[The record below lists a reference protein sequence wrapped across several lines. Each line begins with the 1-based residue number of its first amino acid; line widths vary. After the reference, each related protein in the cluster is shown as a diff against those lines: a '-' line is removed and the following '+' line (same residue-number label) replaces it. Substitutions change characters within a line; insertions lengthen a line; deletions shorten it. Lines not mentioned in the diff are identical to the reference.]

1 MCKKV
6 RDLRADE
13 IELKPC
19 QLGKDLSWVQLLCYK
34 TSRVDMQ
41 ILTETFGLKWKSE
54 YKMVGESLFCTISV
68 YDDDINEWISRT
80 DCGEKGASE
89 GISEEKAYATS
100 AFKRAGTQFGIGA
113 ALYSSPRIFINLTQS
128 DIRNNKLIPNRF
140 YVSQLEYD
148 TDGNIILL
156 AISDTDNNIRYE
168 WKDGVETKINM
179 NEGEQPSETKT
190 VDNKASLIEFC
201 KQTKAEIG
209 DNNQLTKFYKYY
221 AEKCGEWT
229 KYKVDWSDKWSKWN
243 QPKNAA

>member
-19 QLGKDLSWVQLLCYK
+19 QLAKDLSWVQLLCYK

-113 ALYSSPRIFINLTQS
+113 ALYSSPRIFINLSPS
-128 DIRNNKLIPNRF
+128 DIRNGKLIQNRF
-140 YVSQLEYD
+140 YVSKLEYD

-156 AISDTDNNIRYE
+156 AISDTNNHIRYE
-168 WKDGVETKINM
+168 WKDGVETKVST
-179 NEGEQPSETKT
+179 EGESVETT
-190 VDNKASLIEFC
+190 IDNKESLIEFC
-201 KQTKAEIG
+201 KATKAEIG
-209 DNNQLTKFYKYY
+209 DNDQLTKFFRYY
-221 AEKCGEWT
+221 EGKCAEWT
-229 KYKVDWSDKWSKWN
+229 RYKVAWADKWNKWN
-243 QPKNAA
+243 QPKTNAQV

>member
-19 QLGKDLSWVQLLCYK
+19 QLAKDLSWVQLLCYK

-68 YDDDINEWISRT
+68 YDTDINEWISRT

-113 ALYSSPRIFINLTQS
+113 ALYSTPRIYINLYRS

-140 YVSQLEYD
+140 YVSKLEYD
-148 TDGNIILL
+148 TDGNITVIE
-156 AISDTDNNIRYE
+156 ISDTDNRLRYQ
-168 WKDGVETKINM
+168 WKDGVETKISI

-190 VDNKASLIEFC
+190 VDNTATLIEFC
-201 KQTKAEIG
+201 KKKKAEIG
-209 DNNQLTKFYKYY
+209 ENDELKKFFRYY
-221 AEKCGEWT
+221 EGKSA
-229 KYKVDWSDKWSKWN
+229 DWSKYEVNWVDKFEKWN
-243 QPKNAA
+243 QKK

>member
-113 ALYSSPRIFINLTQS
+113 ALYSTPRIFINISRS
-128 DIRNNKLIPNRF
+128 DIRNDKLIPNRF

-148 TDGNIILL
+148 DDGNIILL
-156 AISDTDNNIRYE
+156 AISDTDNHIRYE
-168 WKDGVETKINM
+168 WKDGVETKVSM
-179 NEGEQPSETKT
+179 EGESGETAI
-190 VDNKASLIEFC
+190 DNKASLIEFC
-201 KQTKAEIG
+201 KATKAEIG
-209 DNNQLTKFYKYY
+209 DNEQLTKFYKYY
-221 AEKCGEWT
+221 SPKSVEWV
-229 KYKVDWSDKWSKWN
+229 KYKVNWADKWSKWN